1 MYFNAP
7 ENKIMKNNKLLI
19 YIIGDG
25 RSGSTV
31 LAEYLARNLNGFK
44 IGEARWFWKRYYR
57 AESYCECGKKINNC
71 EYWGRV
77 SRQLPPDLQN
87 DRVFHKLNADAAKF
101 KNLQKFLKEDTP
113 NIEVK
118 YVQDHFYEAI
128 FETSPSNL
136 VVDSSKLYWWGLYLD
151 RFSKVKDN
159 VLFVHLVRDIAS
171 TANSWKKDVTLP
183 EYIDKEVKLEIRPM
197 AKHLKVWLKANLVPM
212 KYMKGQEN
220 YIYMDYKEF
229 CNDPEKLLRK
239 IKGNKLFKE
248 SSYGNKMK
256 ASHGIAGNP
265 VKQGFSGNLQI
276 KYHKS
281 TKNLNIMEKT
291 IYLAVRYFYLVFKRF
306 NI

>member
-1 MYFNAP
+1 MD
-7 ENKIMKNNKLLI
+7 NNKLLI

-71 EYWGRV
+71 KYWGQV
-77 SRQLPPDLQN
+77 DGCLPPDLQN
-87 DRVFHKLNADAAKF
+87 DRVFHELNANAARY
-101 KNLQKFLKEDTP
+101 KNLQKFLDENKP
-113 NIEVK
+113 NSDVK
-118 YVQDHFYEAI
+118 YVQDNFYEAI

-151 RFSKVKDN
+151 RFSNVKDN
-159 VLFVHLVRDIAS
+159 VLFIHLVRDVAS
-171 TANSWKKDVTLP
+171 TANSWKKDVRLP
-183 EYIDKEVKLEIRPM
+183 EYIDKEVKLEIRPLI
-197 AKHLKVWLKANLVPM
+197 KHLKVWLKANLVPI

-220 YIYMDYKEF
+220 YIYMDYKKF
-229 CNDPEKLLRK
+229 CNNPEKLLLK
-239 IKGNKLFKE
+239 IKDNKLFKKSGYDNNME
-248 SSYGNKMK
+248 V
-256 ASHGIAGNP
+256 SHGIAGNP
-265 VKQGFSGNLQI
+265 VKQGFPKGLQI

-281 TKNLNIMEKT
+281 TKNLNALEKS
-291 IYLAVRYFYLVFKRF
+291 IYSLVWHGYSTFKYF